1 MSMQNLLAQSESST
15 TYSLYISFIEENDT
29 GFTSNSSSFRLIN
42 EMRTSKRIEMEI
54 SLFLKGKDW

>member
-29 GFTSNSSSFRLIN
+29 GFTSKSSSFRLIN